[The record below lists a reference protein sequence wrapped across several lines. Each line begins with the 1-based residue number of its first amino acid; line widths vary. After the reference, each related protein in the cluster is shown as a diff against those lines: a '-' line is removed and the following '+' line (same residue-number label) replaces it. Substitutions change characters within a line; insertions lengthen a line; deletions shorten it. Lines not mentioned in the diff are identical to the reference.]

1 MTKRIAALAAGC
13 MCLLS
18 VAALAQSGGSSP
30 DRAGGSQAY
39 EPLVLPVSLI
49 TGPRLD
55 WFEKSDVA
63 ALREGVIEQMELKI
77 GMQVK
82 KGGTIGTLHREMAE
96 LTVKKNQ
103 LQAEQVSP
111 KAKAEALKEKAEAQK
126 EVAISVVARNKNL
139 NYRLPGTVSAE
150 DVAKAEGE
158 LKVAEGERKVG
169 LAQILEAI
177 ENRKIAEAEL
187 ALADQTLKEHTIA
200 APFDGIVIN
209 RYKNPGE
216 SVRANEKVVVLAN
229 PYKVCVNPYVP
240 LKYARRVK
248 VGQVVEVQQIDVSQI
263 PDDEDAKSR
272 SEELV
277 FEKKKYRGKITFVSP
292 EVQTVAEKG
301 RRIRAEFDNPD
312 LELQPGLLAQVTIFV
327 PAVAATAEVTGDPA
341 TRTK

>member
-1 MTKRIAALAAGC
+1 MSMTKRISALAAGSLF
-13 MCLLS
+13 LLS
-18 VAALAQSGGSSP
+18 VAALAQNDGAAQGP
-30 DRAGGSQAY
+30 AAGQAY
-39 EPLVLPVSLI
+39 DPLVLKVSLI

-82 KGGTIGTLHREMAE
+82 KGGTIGTLHHEIAE

-111 KAKAEALKEKAEAQK
+111 KEKAEALKEKAEAQK
-126 EVAISVVARNKNL
+126 EVAISVVARNKRL
-139 NYRLPGTVSAE
+139 NERLPGTVSAE

-169 LAQILEAI
+169 QAQILEAV

-187 ALADQTLKEHTIA
+187 DLATQALKEHTII

-216 SVRANEKVVVLAN
+216 SVRANEKVVWLGN
-229 PYKVCVNPYVP
+229 PYKVCVDPYVP
-240 LKYARRVK
+240 LEYADRVK
-248 VGQVVEVQQIDVSQI
+248 VGQVVEI
-263 PDDEDAKSR
+263 ELSR
-272 SEELV
+272 SHEEPLS
-277 FEKKKYRGKITFVSP
+277 FEKKRYRGKITFVSP
-292 EVQTVAEKG
+292 EVQTVGETG
-301 RRIRAEFDNPD
+301 VRVRAEFDNPD
-312 LELQPGLLAQVTIFV
+312 LELRPGFLARVTIYV
-327 PAVAATAEVTGDPA
+327 PAVAASSTASGDSS
-341 TRTK
+341 TRTARAE

>member
-1 MTKRIAALAAGC
+1 MSMTKRIAALAAGC
-13 MCLLS
+13 LFLLS
-18 VAALAQSGGSSP
+18 VAALAQSGGSSA

-39 EPLVLPVSLI
+39 EPLVLKVSLI
-49 TGPRLD
+49 TGPRLE

-82 KGGTIGTLHREMAE
+82 KGGTIGTLHHEMAE

-111 KAKAEALKEKAEAQK
+111 KEKAEALKEKAEAQK
-126 EVAISVVARNKNL
+126 EVAISVVARNKRL
-139 NYRLPGTVSAE
+139 NERLPGTVSAE

-169 LAQILEAI
+169 LAQILEAV

-187 ALADQTLKEHTIA
+187 HLAEQTLAEHTIV
-200 APFDGIVIN
+200 APFDGIIIN

-216 SVRANEKVVVLAN
+216 SVRANEKVVWLGN
-229 PYKVCVNPYVP
+229 PYKVCVDPYVP
-240 LKYARRVK
+240 LEYADRVK
-248 VGQVVEVQQIDVSQI
+248 VGQVVEIELS
-263 PDDEDAKSR
+263 KSH
-272 SEELV
+272 EEPLA

-292 EVQTVAEKG
+292 EVQTVGETG
-301 RRIRAEFDNPD
+301 VRVRAELENPD
-312 LELQPGLLAQVTIFV
+312 LELRPGFLARVTIFV
-327 PAVAATAEVTGDPA
+327 PAVVATSNVTGDPT
-341 TRTK
+341 TRTTRTE